1 MFAAM
6 KVGDKILSLSPD
18 VSFGNLDTQKHA
30 GKALKD
36 TNKMH
41 FLQEGSVIFFKSV
54 CLFLSCR
61 F

>member
-18 VSFGNLDTQKHA
+18 VSFGYLDTQKHA

-41 FLQEGSVIFFKSV
+41 FLREGSVIFF
-54 CLFLSCR
+54 
-61 F
+61 